1 MRPLYVEG
9 GAKVRLTLDGPSL
22 VVERDGVAHQRF
34 PLARLSRVVLCG
46 RIEASYEAL
55 RACAAAGIPVAA
67 LAATGEPCGFLL
79 PWRPRLAQVED
90 LLEEFL
96 SRPDCQSRYEDWR
109 MAEERRAILKA
120 LRAANLLPA
129 PSLHPLSAWRTLLR
143 TFDNPRAVEMLL
155 ETWRVLLAV
164 SVTKALSAAGFFPRL
179 ATAQAPVFYLPSH
192 LTSILSWAHWG
203 LLRTLTVQG
212 VSWKNRVAAYET
224 IRSRDEQRTEALVQ
238 RFRTWL
244 GGMPWR

>member
-1 MRPLYVEG
+1 
-9 GAKVRLTLDGPSL
+9 
-22 VVERDGVAHQRF
+22 
-34 PLARLSRVVLCG
+34 
-46 RIEASYEAL
+46 
-55 RACAAAGIPVAA
+55 
-67 LAATGEPCGFLL
+67 
-79 PWRPRLAQVED
+79 
-90 LLEEFL
+90 
-96 SRPDCQSRYEDWR
+96 
-109 MAEERRAILKA
+109 
-120 LRAANLLPA
+120 
-129 PSLHPLSAWRTLLR
+129 
-143 TFDNPRAVEMLL
+143 
-155 ETWRVLLAV
+155 LAV